1 LKKLLVPLVILLL
14 VSSFLVMG
22 CSGES
27 TTTKAS
33 QPAVTSATS
42 AVTSSSAP
50 ATTAASKPV
59 TTTTALTTPPAST
72 TKPSGTTTVDKSK
85 YGGTFRWIE
94 STGPA
99 TPFGAPWES
108 AGASVFTQ
116 QFCEQFLLKE
126 MQGGK
131 LVPNLCESFDVV
143 TNPQNASITF
153 HLRKGVKFHDGTDC
167 NAQAIKFV
175 YEKTK
180 ETGIVRSASM
190 YWKAFNV
197 VDDYTLRVDLTTW
210 YNRLSRGFADSVA
223 FVVSPTALEKNGIDW
238 LRWNMV
244 GTGPF
249 VQKQYVRDV
258 SLTATRNPNYWDQG
272 KPYVDSVQILY
283 VVDELTRV
291 ALFKSGGAEVLNIGG
306 NPRLAGE
313 MEAAGFKIISQAG
326 GGTVLVPDS
335 ANADSPWSNKKVRE
349 AAEYAIDKESIAKTF
364 GYGYWIPAYQLN
376 SPASLAHVT
385 TLTPRKY
392 DTAKA
397 KALLTEAGYPNGFKT
412 RIIVGP
418 GTNMNIPQ
426 AVQSYLS
433 KIGIQVTLDVMESA
447 KYNEVTSGTWNN
459 ALVLN
464 PLIEWA
470 NPNTGFNFF
479 WGTPSSWFKSTGR
492 PDGWADAVIA
502 SNTTE
507 VAEASNTQKLE
518 TMAYEYVMVI
528 PLYFGTSL
536 WATTNNINDHG
547 IGTRGAGTW
556 FEPQDLWFSK

>member
-1 LKKLLVPLVILLL
+1 MKKLFVPLAILLVCIFIL
-14 VSSFLVMG
+14 TG
-22 CSGES
+22 CNSASPS
-27 TTTKAS
+27 T
-33 QPAVTSATS
+33 PAPA
-42 AVTSSSAP
+42 
-50 ATTAASKPV
+50 ATTAAA
-59 TTTTALTTPPAST
+59 TTPAASSPAATSPAPTTA
-72 TKPSGTTTVDKSK
+72 TKPAATQPAPSTPAATTAPGSK
-85 YGGTFRWIE
+85 YGGILRWIE
-94 STGPA
+94 PQGPA

-116 QFCEQFLLKE
+116 QFCEQFLVKE
-126 MQGGK
+126 MKGGAIQ
-131 LVPNLCESFDVV
+131 PNLAQSFDVV
-143 TNPQNASITF
+143 TDPENASITF

-167 NAQAIKFV
+167 NAQAIKAV

-190 YWKAFNV
+190 YWESFNV
-197 VDDYTLRVDLTTW
+197 IDDWTLRVDLTTW
-210 YNRLSRGFADSVA
+210 YNRLTRGFADSVA
-223 FVVSPTALEKNGIDW
+223 FVVSPAALEKNGIEW

-249 VQKQYVRDV
+249 IQKEYRRDA
-258 SLTATRNPNYWDQG
+258 SLTATRNPDYWEQG
-272 KPYVDSVQILY
+272 KPYLDGVQLLY

-313 MEAAGFKIISQAG
+313 MEAAGFTIVTQPG
-326 GGTVLVPDS
+326 GATVLVPDS
-335 ANADSPWSNKKVRE
+335 ANADSPWSNIKVRQ
-349 AAEYAIDKESIAKTF
+349 AAEYALDKESMAKTF

-376 SPASLAHVT
+376 SPASLAHVP
-385 TLTPRKY
+385 TLEPRKY
-392 DTAKA
+392 DAAKA
-397 KALLTEAGYPNGFKT
+397 KQLLAEAGYPNGFKT
-412 RIIVGP
+412 RIIVASSG
-418 GTNMNIPQ
+418 NMDIPQ
-426 AVQSYLS
+426 AIQSYFS
-433 KIGIQVTLDVMESA
+433 KVGIQATLDVMESA

-459 ALVLN
+459 AVVLN

-492 PDGWADAVIA
+492 PEGWAEAVNA

-507 VAEASNTQKLE
+507 VAEAGMTQKLE
-518 TMAYEYVMVI
+518 TMAYDHSLVI

-536 WATTNNINDHG
+536 WATTKNIHDHG

-556 FEPQDLWFSK
+556 FEPQDTWLSK